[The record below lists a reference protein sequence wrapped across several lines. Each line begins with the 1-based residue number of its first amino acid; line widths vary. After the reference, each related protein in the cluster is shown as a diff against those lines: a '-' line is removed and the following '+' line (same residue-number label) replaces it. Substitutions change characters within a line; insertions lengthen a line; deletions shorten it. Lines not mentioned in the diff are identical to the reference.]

1 MLHPNRTRCYLN
13 IIIVL
18 FALFVSQKSYGQSIV
33 TVKGFGESQSNALND
48 AKRNA
53 VGQVCGEAI
62 SGSTRLETKTQKTRS
77 FNSTGAPE
85 KSINSDSTLLNE
97 NTASVFGSI
106 KSFKIKG
113 DGRAEGDFFV
123 EIEAIVGECPKIDVA
138 QNAKSNKAILLELRQ
153 ISSQIANLSNN
164 SGVIDQPKTYA
175 EIYHNARIYAQR
187 GEVDLALV
195 AYEKLL
201 RYPVQMA
208 DPLSDLITL
217 GKRAYGLDGVKIYID
232 KKLKNKM
239 PISSYLFAQILM
251 IEPGREAD
259 FDFNKFASREE
270 WAASARTFPPLAY
283 QILIT
288 SKPYNYEYSQKT
300 WSDWK
305 FYNNLFTVTR
315 DSMGNGEFF
324 SYYIDQIRAGSNLEK
339 YSQEKISTYFDRYFS
354 FYLNDNLGFSKKDHT
369 YYTSYWVKQLLKID
383 NSPVITQ
390 KRIIDLEKSPI
401 VLDFTYYFENPR
413 RGLVED
419 GGYYN
424 NSKYDRDPDRREI
437 NLIEISVWDQ
447 KVDYEKPFYICAF
460 LKNGKEE
467 CVNLN
472 TESYDCSSNG
482 FQTEP
487 YKCLYIHERS
497 FNFWR
502 RPNVQGTFSTIELFK
517 SQCISKFS
525 YTDGDGYIV
534 EISANDMIG
543 THAWPKGRSGNTEIE
558 DVIKQCRYQQQY
570 TQFVE

>member
-62 SGSTRLETKTQKTRS
+62 SGNTKLETKTQKTRS
-77 FNSTGAPE
+77 FNSTGSPE
-85 KSINSDSTLLNE
+85 KSISSDSTLLNE

-113 DGRAEGDFFV
+113 GGGTEGDFFV
-123 EIEAIVGECPKIDVA
+123 EIEAIVGECPKIDVV
-138 QNAKSNKAILLELRQ
+138 QNAKSNKAILVELRQ
-153 ISSQIANLSNN
+153 ISSQIAILSNN

-195 AYEKLL
+195 AYEKML

-208 DPLSDLITL
+208 DPLTDLITL

-239 PISSYLFAQILM
+239 AISSYLFAQILM

-288 SKPYNYEYSQKT
+288 SKPYNYEYLQKT

-305 FYNNLFTVTR
+305 FYNNLFTITR

-324 SYYIDQIRAGSNLEK
+324 SYYIDQIRAGSYLEK
-339 YSQEKISTYFDRYFS
+339 YSQEEISTYFDEYFL
-354 FYLNDNLGFSKKDHT
+354 FLLNNEMRVMTGTDKYNYLSKLDNTPLIIKNR
-369 YYTSYWVKQLLKID
+369 V
-383 NSPVITQ
+383 
-390 KRIIDLEKSPI
+390 IDLEKSPV
-401 VLDFTYYFENPR
+401 VLDFTYYFEDPDIRVDERSYYPR
-413 RGLVED
+413 
-419 GGYYN
+419 
-424 NSKYDRDPDRREI
+424 YDRTGKSLGPREKNLVQFTIWDPNIDA
-437 NLIEISVWDQ
+437 
-447 KVDYEKPFYICAF
+447 EKSFFICAVA
-460 LKNGKEE
+460 KNGNEE
-467 CVNLN
+467 CVNVN
-472 TESYDCSSNG
+472 SEPYDCTMGNPA
-482 FQTEP
+482 FNEP
-487 YKCLYIHERS
+487 YKCFHIRGDTYTS
-497 FNFWR
+497 QTGV
-502 RPNVQGTFSTIELFK
+502 PNVRSTFSTNQWLR
-517 SQCISKFS
+517 SPCISKIS
-525 YTDGDGYIV
+525 YTDGYGYNV

-543 THAWPKGRSGNTEIE
+543 THAWPKGRSGNAEIE
-558 DVIKQCRYQQQY
+558 DVIKQCGYQRQY
-570 TQFVE
+570 TRFVE